1 MTELAQLQASA
12 EQAAALLKAMSHP
25 KRLLILC
32 MLSGSPGTSAG
43 ELTRITGLSASATS
57 QHLARMRDEGLI
69 NSQRDAQRILYS
81 IKNEAVNA
89 IIATLKNVLKQIW
102 LHYPCWNSQVF
113 RLNYVASKLYSTARQ
128 VNAPVITPI
137 N

>member
-12 EQAAALLKAMSHP
+12 EQAAALLKSMSHP

-32 MLSGSPGTSAG
+32 MLSGSPGTSG

-57 QHLARMRDEGLI
+57 QHLARMRGEGLI
-69 NSQRDAQRILYS
+69 DSQRDAQRILYS

-89 IIATLKNVLKQIW
+89 IIATLKNV
-102 LHYPCWNSQVF
+102 YCP
-113 RLNYVASKLYSTARQ
+113 
-128 VNAPVITPI
+128 
-137 N
+137 

>member
-32 MLSGSPGTSAG
+32 M
-43 ELTRITGLSASATS
+43 ITGLSASATS

-69 NSQRDAQRILYS
+69 DSQRDAQRILYS

-89 IIATLKNVLKQIW
+89 IIATLKNV
-102 LHYPCWNSQVF
+102 YCP
-113 RLNYVASKLYSTARQ
+113 
-128 VNAPVITPI
+128 
-137 N
+137 

>member
-57 QHLARMRDEGLI
+57 QHPLVCGTKGL
-69 NSQRDAQRILYS
+69 
-81 IKNEAVNA
+81 
-89 IIATLKNVLKQIW
+89 
-102 LHYPCWNSQVF
+102 
-113 RLNYVASKLYSTARQ
+113 STANGMP
-128 VNAPVITPI
+128 NAFYIPLKMRR
-137 N
+137 

>member
-57 QHLARMRDEGLI
+57 QHLVCGTKGL
-69 NSQRDAQRILYS
+69 
-81 IKNEAVNA
+81 
-89 IIATLKNVLKQIW
+89 
-102 LHYPCWNSQVF
+102 
-113 RLNYVASKLYSTARQ
+113 STANGMP
-128 VNAPVITPI
+128 NAFYIPLKMRR
-137 N
+137 